1 MFKNKTITSTYIWG
15 LIVMFLL
22 VLLFV
27 VLLIYEEY
35 NDFDREAKVL
45 RSNYIT
51 TLQHEQNISINKNID
66 IEAEIAQKKQEL
78 KKRLIKLMMEI
89 LSLGVI
95 IFGFALIWAWIVHYI
110 ITKQVSTFQDFFARA
125 AKEHIL
131 IDENEMMLSEFKSMV
146 GNVNSMV
153 DEIHRRKNKL
163 KDINVLLE
171 KKVKQKTKDLS
182 EKNILLEQAK
192 SYSESLV
199 KAQDSFIKHSIH
211 EINTPLAVIL
221 MHLDIYKMKYDE
233 NEYISKVEAA
243 TKMIATIYDD
253 LTYMVKRDRME
264 YKKEW
269 LDMSDFLYQR
279 IDFFSEIAKANNRAI
294 ISSIQNDVM
303 IYFNPLELQR
313 LIDNNLSN
321 AIKYAKKE
329 SDIKVLL
336 HQDQDNII
344 LEFIT
349 VSQKKIEDVEKIF
362 YPFHREESSQLGLG
376 LGLEIVRLICDK
388 ESIKIVVDSTDIATK
403 FAYYFLRTKED
414 E

>member
-66 IEAEIAQKKQEL
+66 IEAEIAQRKQAL
-78 KKRLIKLMMEI
+78 KTRLIKLMMEI

-153 DEIHRRKNKL
+153 DEIHKRKNKL
-163 KDINVLLE
+163 RDMNVLLE
-171 KKVKQKTKDLS
+171 QKVKQKTKDLS
-182 EKNILLEQAK
+182 EKNILLEEAK

-279 IDFFSEIAKANNRAI
+279 IDFFSEIAKANNHAI
-294 ISSIQNDVM
+294 LSNIQNGINV
-303 IYFNPLELQR
+303 YFNPLELQR

-336 HQDQDNII
+336 HQNQENII
-344 LEFIT
+344 LEFVT
-349 VSQKKIEDVEKIF
+349 VSQKKIEDIEKIF

-388 ESIKIVVDSTDIATK
+388 ESIKIVVDSTEIATK
-403 FAYYFLRTKED
+403 FAYYFSRTKED
-414 E
+414 I

>member
-51 TLQHEQNISINKNID
+51 TLQHEQNISINEKTD
-66 IEAEIAQKKQEL
+66 IESEIAQRKQAL
-78 KKRLIKLMMEI
+78 KTRLIKLMMEI

-153 DEIHRRKNKL
+153 DEIHKRKNKL
-163 KDINVLLE
+163 QDINVLLE
-171 KKVKQKTKDLS
+171 QKVKQKTKDLS

-279 IDFFSEIAKANNRAI
+279 IDFFSEIAKANNHAI
-294 ISSIQNDVM
+294 WSNIQNDVM

-329 SDIKVLL
+329 SDIKVALY
-336 HQDQDNII
+336 QDQENII

-362 YPFHREESSQLGLG
+362 YPFHREESSELGLG

-388 ESIKIVVDSTDIATK
+388 ESIKIVVDSTEIVTR
-403 FAYYFLRTKED
+403 FAYYFSLTKED
-414 E
+414 V

>member
-1 MFKNKTITSTYIWG
+1 
-15 LIVMFLL
+15 MFLL

-45 RSNYIT
+45 RSTYIT
-51 TLQHEQNISINKNID
+51 TLQHEQNISINENLD
-66 IEAEIAQKKQEL
+66 IEAEIAQRKQAL

-153 DEIHRRKNKL
+153 DEIHKRKNKL
-163 KDINVLLE
+163 RDMNVLLE
-171 KKVKQKTKDLS
+171 QKVKQKTKDLS
-182 EKNILLEQAK
+182 EKNILLEEAK

-253 LTYMVKRDRME
+253 LTYMVKRDRMD

-279 IDFFSEIAKANNRAI
+279 IDFFSEIAKANNHAI
-294 ISSIQNDVM
+294 LSNIQSGVM
-303 IYFNPLELQR
+303 VYFNPLELQR

-329 SDIKVLL
+329 SDITVLL
-336 HQDQDNII
+336 YQNKENII
-344 LEFIT
+344 LEFVT
-349 VSQKKIEDVEKIF
+349 LSNKKIEDVEKIF

-388 ESIKIVVDSTDIATK
+388 ESIKIAVDSTEIATR
-403 FAYYFLRTKED
+403 FAYYFSRTKED
-414 E
+414 I

>member
-1 MFKNKTITSTYIWG
+1 
-15 LIVMFLL
+15 MFLL

-51 TLQHEQNISINKNID
+51 ALQHEQNISINEKTD
-66 IEAEIAQKKQEL
+66 IESEIAQRKQAL
-78 KKRLIKLMMEI
+78 KTRLIKLMMEI

-95 IFGFALIWAWIVHYI
+95 IFGFALIWAWVVHYI

-153 DEIHRRKNKL
+153 DEIHKRKNKL
-163 KDINVLLE
+163 QDINVLLE
-171 KKVKQKTKDLS
+171 QKVKQKTKDLS

-279 IDFFSEIAKANNRAI
+279 IDFFSEIAKANNHAI
-294 ISSIQNDVM
+294 WSNIQNDVM

-329 SDIKVLL
+329 SDIKVALY
-336 HQDQDNII
+336 QDQENII

-362 YPFHREESSQLGLG
+362 YPFHREESSELGLG

-388 ESIKIVVDSTDIATK
+388 ESIKIVVDSTEIVTR
-403 FAYYFLRTKED
+403 FAYYFSLTKED
-414 E
+414 V

>member
-51 TLQHEQNISINKNID
+51 TLQHEQNISINEKTD
-66 IEAEIAQKKQEL
+66 IESEIAQRKQAL
-78 KKRLIKLMMEI
+78 KTRLIKLMMEI

-95 IFGFALIWAWIVHYI
+95 IFGFALIWAWVVHYI

-153 DEIHRRKNKL
+153 DEIHKRKNKL
-163 KDINVLLE
+163 QDINVLLE
-171 KKVKQKTKDLS
+171 QKVKQKTKDLS

-279 IDFFSEIAKANNRAI
+279 IDFFSEIAKANNHAI
-294 ISSIQNDVM
+294 WSNIQNDVM

-329 SDIKVLL
+329 SDIKVALY
-336 HQDQDNII
+336 QDQENII

-362 YPFHREESSQLGLG
+362 YPFHREESSELGLG

-388 ESIKIVVDSTDIATK
+388 ESIKIVVDSTEIVTR
-403 FAYYFLRTKED
+403 FAYYFSLTKED
-414 E
+414 V

>member
-1 MFKNKTITSTYIWG
+1 
-15 LIVMFLL
+15 MFLL

-45 RSNYIT
+45 RSTYIT
-51 TLQHEQNISINKNID
+51 TLQHEQNISINENLD
-66 IEAEIAQKKQEL
+66 IEAEIAQRKQAL

-153 DEIHRRKNKL
+153 DEIHKRKNKL
-163 KDINVLLE
+163 RDMNVLLE
-171 KKVKQKTKDLS
+171 QKVKQKTKDLS
-182 EKNILLEQAK
+182 EKNILLEEAK

-233 NEYISKVEAA
+233 NEYIS
-243 TKMIATIYDD
+243 
-253 LTYMVKRDRME
+253 
-264 YKKEW
+264 
-269 LDMSDFLYQR
+269 
-279 IDFFSEIAKANNRAI
+279 
-294 ISSIQNDVM
+294 
-303 IYFNPLELQR
+303 
-313 LIDNNLSN
+313 
-321 AIKYAKKE
+321 
-329 SDIKVLL
+329 
-336 HQDQDNII
+336 
-344 LEFIT
+344 
-349 VSQKKIEDVEKIF
+349 
-362 YPFHREESSQLGLG
+362 
-376 LGLEIVRLICDK
+376 
-388 ESIKIVVDSTDIATK
+388 
-403 FAYYFLRTKED
+403 
-414 E
+414 

>member
-51 TLQHEQNISINKNID
+51 TLQHEQNISINENVD
-66 IEAEIAQKKQEL
+66 IEAEIAQRKQAL

-153 DEIHRRKNKL
+153 DEIHKRKNKL
-163 KDINVLLE
+163 RDINVLLE

-182 EKNILLEQAK
+182 EKNILLEEAK

-253 LTYMVKRDRME
+253 LTYMVKRDRMD

-269 LDMSDFLYQR
+269 LDMSEFLYQR
-279 IDFFSEIAKANNRAI
+279 IDFFSEIAKANNHTI
-294 ISSIQNDVM
+294 ISDIQNNVM
-303 IYFNPLELQR
+303 LYFNPLELQR

-329 SDIKVLL
+329 SDINVLL
-336 HQDQDNII
+336 YQNKENII
-344 LEFIT
+344 LEFMT
-349 VSQKKIEDVEKIF
+349 ASQKKIEDIEKIF

-388 ESIKIVVDSTDIATK
+388 ESIKIVVDSTEIATK
-403 FAYYFLRTKED
+403 FAYYFSRTKENT
-414 E
+414 

>member
-1 MFKNKTITSTYIWG
+1 
-15 LIVMFLL
+15 MFLL

-45 RSNYIT
+45 RSNYIA

-66 IEAEIAQKKQEL
+66 IETEIAQRKQAL
-78 KKRLIKLMMEI
+78 KTRLIKLMMEI

-153 DEIHRRKNKL
+153 DEIHKRKNKL
-163 KDINVLLE
+163 RDMNVLLE
-171 KKVKQKTKDLS
+171 QKVKQKTKDLS
-182 EKNILLEQAK
+182 EKNILLEEAK

-264 YKKEW
+264 YTKEW

-279 IDFFSEIAKANNRAI
+279 IDFFSEIAKANNHAI
-294 ISSIQNDVM
+294 LSNIQKDVM
-303 IYFNPLELQR
+303 VYFNPLELQR

-336 HQDQDNII
+336 HQNQENII
-344 LEFIT
+344 LEFVT

-388 ESIKIVVDSTDIATK
+388 ESIKIVVDSTEIATK
-403 FAYYFLRTKED
+403 FAYYFSRTKED
-414 E
+414 I

>member
-45 RSNYIT
+45 RSNYIA

-66 IEAEIAQKKQEL
+66 IETEIAQRKQAL

-153 DEIHRRKNKL
+153 DEIHKRKNKL
-163 KDINVLLE
+163 RDMNVLLE
-171 KKVKQKTKDLS
+171 QKVKQKTKDLS
-182 EKNILLEQAK
+182 EKNILLEEAK

-279 IDFFSEIAKANNRAI
+279 IDFFSEIAKANNHTI
-294 ISSIQNDVM
+294 LSNIKNGVM
-303 IYFNPLELQR
+303 VYFNSLELQR

-336 HQDQDNII
+336 HQNKEDII
-344 LEFIT
+344 LEFVT
-349 VSQKKIEDVEKIF
+349 VSQKKIEDIEKIF

-388 ESIKIVVDSTDIATK
+388 ESIKIVVDSTEISTK
-403 FAYYFLRTKED
+403 FAYYFSRTKED
-414 E
+414 I

>member
-15 LIVMFLL
+15 LIVMFLF

-45 RSNYIT
+45 RSNYVT
-51 TLQHEQNISINKNID
+51 TLQHEQNISINKKID
-66 IEAEIAQKKQEL
+66 IEAEIAQRKQAL

-110 ITKQVSTFQDFFARA
+110 ITKQVSTFQDFFGRA

-131 IDENEMMLSEFKSMV
+131 IDENEMVLSEFKSMV

-153 DEIHRRKNKL
+153 DEIHKRKNKL
-163 KDINVLLE
+163 RDINVLLE

-279 IDFFSEIAKANNRAI
+279 IDFFSEIAKANNHTI
-294 ISSIQNDVM
+294 LSDVQNDVM
-303 IYFNPLELQR
+303 LYFNPLELQR

-329 SDIKVLL
+329 SDIRVLL
-336 HQDQDNII
+336 HQNKENII
-344 LEFIT
+344 LEFVT
-349 VSQKKIEDVEKIF
+349 ASQKKIEDVEKIF
-362 YPFHREESSQLGLG
+362 YPFHREESSELGLG

-388 ESIKIVVDSTDIATK
+388 ESIKIVVDSTEIATK
-403 FAYYFLRTKED
+403 FTYYFSRTKED
-414 E
+414 A

>member
-45 RSNYIT
+45 RSTYIT
-51 TLQHEQNISINKNID
+51 TLQHEQNISINENLD
-66 IEAEIAQKKQEL
+66 IEAEIAQRKQAL

-153 DEIHRRKNKL
+153 DEIHKRKNKL
-163 KDINVLLE
+163 RDMNVLLE
-171 KKVKQKTKDLS
+171 QKVKQKTKDLS
-182 EKNILLEQAK
+182 EKNILLEEAK

-253 LTYMVKRDRME
+253 LTYMVKRDRMD

-279 IDFFSEIAKANNRAI
+279 IDFFSEIAKANNHAI
-294 ISSIQNDVM
+294 LSNIQSGVM
-303 IYFNPLELQR
+303 VYFNPLELQR

-329 SDIKVLL
+329 SDITVLL
-336 HQDQDNII
+336 YQNKENII
-344 LEFIT
+344 LEFVT
-349 VSQKKIEDVEKIF
+349 LSNKKIEDVEKIF

-388 ESIKIVVDSTDIATK
+388 ESIKIAVDSTEIATR
-403 FAYYFLRTKED
+403 FAYYFSRTKED
-414 E
+414 I

>member
-51 TLQHEQNISINKNID
+51 ALQHEQNISINEKTD
-66 IEAEIAQKKQEL
+66 IESEIAQRKQAL
-78 KKRLIKLMMEI
+78 KTRLIKLMMEI

-95 IFGFALIWAWIVHYI
+95 IFGFALIWAWVVHYI

-153 DEIHRRKNKL
+153 DEIHKRKNKL
-163 KDINVLLE
+163 QDINVLLE
-171 KKVKQKTKDLS
+171 QKVKQKTKDLS

-279 IDFFSEIAKANNRAI
+279 IDFFSEIAKANNHAI
-294 ISSIQNDVM
+294 WSNIQNDVM

-329 SDIKVLL
+329 SDIKVALY
-336 HQDQDNII
+336 QDQENII

-362 YPFHREESSQLGLG
+362 YPFHREESSELGLG

-388 ESIKIVVDSTDIATK
+388 ESIKIVVDSTEIVTR
-403 FAYYFLRTKED
+403 FAYYFSLTKED
-414 E
+414 V

>member
-66 IEAEIAQKKQEL
+66 IEAEIAQRKQAL
-78 KKRLIKLMMEI
+78 KTRLIKLMMEI

-163 KDINVLLE
+163 RDINVLLE

-233 NEYISKVEAA
+233 NDYISKVEAA

-279 IDFFSEIAKANNRAI
+279 IDFFSEIAKANNHVI
-294 ISSIQNDVM
+294 WSNIQNGVM

-329 SDIKVLL
+329 SGIKVVLY
-336 HQDQDNII
+336 QDQENIV

-403 FAYYFLRTKED
+403 FAYYFSRTKED
-414 E
+414 I

>member
-1 MFKNKTITSTYIWG
+1 
-15 LIVMFLL
+15 MFLL

-66 IEAEIAQKKQEL
+66 IEAEIAQRKQAL
-78 KKRLIKLMMEI
+78 KTRLIKLMMEI

-163 KDINVLLE
+163 RDINVLLE

-233 NEYISKVEAA
+233 NDYISKVEAA

-279 IDFFSEIAKANNRAI
+279 IDFFSEIAKANNHVI
-294 ISSIQNDVM
+294 WSNIQNGVM

-329 SDIKVLL
+329 SGIKVVLY
-336 HQDQDNII
+336 QDQENIV

-403 FAYYFLRTKED
+403 FAYYFSRTKED
-414 E
+414 I